1 MSGEAER
8 KDRADEA
15 LRAANEALSALIDA
29 SPLAIMAVD
38 AAGRVTLWNAAAERM
53 LGWTAEEVIGG
64 ALPHVPG
71 HGSAL
76 MRDAL
81 AGIAVADCEVPRRT
95 RDGRELTVSV
105 STATVRGADGAV
117 TGAMAM
123 LADVSQRREAE
134 RALRDSE
141 LRFRE
146 MADLLPDML
155 FELDDRLRLTYANRT
170 AMEEL
175 RIGPADLEAGLNLMA
190 LVAEREHETLGR
202 RIVEMT
208 RSGAPAVE
216 ELELAR
222 RGGGLL
228 PVEMHAAPLVGP
240 DGAVTGFRGVLRDL
254 SERRVAERSERL
266 AAVGQ
271 LAAGVAHEFNN
282 LLAAMSGRA
291 QLAEALEAREA
302 YDQLIST
309 VLVASVRGADIA
321 RKLMDFAQPPEPRR
335 EPIHLEQPMDAALAV
350 TAKEVALA
358 GIEVQTDYGSGGRRV
373 YGDRI
378 QLQHVFVNI
387 ILNACHVMTTGGH
400 LLLGTRYLGREG
412 EPGQVV
418 ATVRDDGPGISA
430 ENLKRLFEPFF
441 TVQGTM
447 GRRSVKGAGLGLAVS
462 HGIVRAHG
470 GAITARSQ
478 EGQGTEFEI
487 CLEVLEHIL
496 PEQESPADAE
506 APPALKARDR
516 SVLVVEDEPDVLD
529 IVARFLGKNGYHAVM
544 AQTTS
549 EALAVLGVARFDV
562 VVTDLMMPGGGGREV
577 LGVVRAL
584 DDPPP
589 VVVITGMPVQALD
602 DAVLALGATA
612 YLQKPFRLADMLAT
626 LDRAL
631 AESEWLHS
639 IGGSVEDARPEE

>member
-1 MSGEAER
+1 MPGDAEQLEPPG
-8 KDRADEA
+8 EA
-15 LRAANEALSALIDA
+15 LRAAHEALSTLINS

-38 AAGRVTLWNAAAERM
+38 TTGRLTMWNSAAERM
-53 LGWTAEEVIGG
+53 FGWTSEEVLGR

-71 HGSAL
+71 YESPL
-76 MRDAL
+76 IRDAL
-81 AGIAVADCEVPRRT
+81 AGVPVADCEVSRRT
-95 RDGRELTVSV
+95 RDGREMLVSV
-105 STATVRGADGAV
+105 STATVRGPDGAV

-134 RALRDSE
+134 TALRESE
-141 LRFRE
+141 QRFRE
-146 MADLLPDML
+146 MANLLPDML
-155 FELDDRLRLTYANRT
+155 FETDDRLRLTYANRT

-175 RIGPADLEAGLNLMA
+175 RIGPRDLMAGLNVMS

-202 RIVEMT
+202 LVVDMT
-208 RSGAPAVE
+208 RTGAAAVA

-222 RGGGLL
+222 RGGGVL
-228 PVEMHAAPLVGP
+228 PVEMHAAPLLGP
-240 DGAVTGFRGVLRDL
+240 EGAVTGFRGVLRDL
-254 SERRVAERSERL
+254 SERRVAEQSERL

-291 QLAEALEAREA
+291 QLAEALETREA

-335 EPIHLEQPMDAALAV
+335 EAIRLEQPMDAALAV

-358 GIEVQTDYGSGGRRV
+358 GIEVRTEYESGGRRV

-378 QLQHVFVNI
+378 QLQHVFVNL
-387 ILNACHVMTTGGH
+387 ILNACHVMTTGGN
-400 LLLGTRYLGREG
+400 LVLGTRYVEG
-412 EPGQVV
+412 EGEGGQVV

-441 TVQGTM
+441 TVPGTM

-462 HGIVRAHG
+462 HGIIRAHG
-470 GAITARSQ
+470 GTITARSQ

-487 CLEVLEHIL
+487 HLDVLEHIL
-496 PEQESPADAE
+496 AEQETPADADVL
-506 APPALKARDR
+506 PALVTRDR

-529 IVARFLGKNGYHAVM
+529 IVARFLGKHGYHAVM

-602 DAVLALGATA
+602 DSVLALGASA
-612 YLQKPFRLADMLAT
+612 YLQKPFRLADMLQT

-631 AESEWLHS
+631 AEAEWLRS
-639 IGGSVEDARPEE
+639 IGGDLGDARPED